1 MENQFCR
8 VVQWVDDSTKIFDRI
23 QLFEETISYPIGHP
37 PVETD
42 IYKFT
47 IRTGIR
53 WIPDPSKDNQVMTWL
68 SFISIATIN

>member
-47 IRTGIR
+47 ICTGIR
-53 WIPDPSKDNQVMTWL
+53 WIPDPSKDNQVTTWL
-68 SFISIATIN
+68 SFISIATIY